1 MSSID
6 VVVPCYNYARYLKA
20 CVGSI
25 LSQRDVDVRVLI
37 IDDKS
42 TDDSAEV
49 GKALAAA
56 DARVTYLR
64 HEINRGLIG
73 TANEGIEWLTAPYW
87 LLLSAD
93 DALTPGALARATAVL
108 DANPA
113 VGMVYGIA
121 EILEG
126 ESGLPDFPDPGA
138 PTFRIVSG
146 PDFLERSCRYGN
158 PVPSPCAVVRT
169 SLQKELGGYV
179 PHLRH
184 TSDMEMWMRI
194 ATRASIG
201 VVHES
206 QGFYRW
212 HRTNMSAD
220 FYGQPVSDRRER
232 ILTCHEVLEKW
243 GAGQPDFA
251 RWVADMERA
260 LAQEA
265 VMLASVA
272 YEKDDDDS
280 RWQEMMAFA
289 NEYDPAP
296 WRSLAYWKFLVKRL
310 AGRDITRRLRGSG
323 PLWSDDKRAWH
334 MQARQVGWWPEAE
347 G

>member
-1 MSSID
+1 M
-6 VVVPCYNYARYLKA
+6 
-20 CVGSI
+20 
-25 LSQRDVDVRVLI
+25 
-37 IDDKS
+37 
-42 TDDSAEV
+42 
-49 GKALAAA
+49 
-56 DARVTYLR
+56 TYLR
-64 HEINRGLIG
+64 HEVNRGLIG
-73 TANEGIEWLTAPYW
+73 TANEGIEWVTAPYW

-113 VGMVYGIA
+113 AGMVYGIA

-146 PDFLERSCRYGN
+146 PDFLERSCRFGN

-194 ATRASIG
+194 ATRASVG

-220 FYGQPVSDRRER
+220 FTASPSAIAASASSPAVRCWQ
-232 ILTCHEVLEKW
+232 KW

-251 RWVADMERA
+251 RWVADMERSPGTRSRHA
-260 LAQEA
+260 LR
-265 VMLASVA
+265 ASPTRRTTTTA
-272 YEKDDDDS
+272 
-280 RWQEMMAFA
+280 
-289 NEYDPAP
+289 
-296 WRSLAYWKFLVKRL
+296 
-310 AGRDITRRLRGSG
+310 AGRR
-323 PLWSDDKRAWH
+323 
-334 MQARQVGWWPEAE
+334 
-347 G
+347 